1 MQTSKNKQKYQIEVF
16 IMFMEERQ
24 KNIISKINQTGRS
37 LVSEIQECIK
47 FRQIVQ
53 DGTYRVI
60 IWQLPRELFS
70 QIAAWKE
77 EILHD

>member
-53 DGTYRVI
+53 GGTYRVI